1 MDGRMDGWMDG
12 VSLRCSFCGKS
23 DVWMDGWIRSQQLDI
38 LAIRNKHNPK
48 EPPFDPLKGVLTD
61 SKHEVRKAADDFCP
75 FLLPFRSLELPPE
88 WSSFDGVPPGSI
100 NRLINNLKDD
110 YYMALGQQIIY

>member
-1 MDGRMDGWMDG
+1 MVRLTDRPDTT
-12 VSLRCSFCGKS
+12 V
-23 DVWMDGWIRSQQLDI
+23 DVKPMQQQQQ
-38 LAIRNKHNPK
+38 
-48 EPPFDPLKGVLTD
+48 LTD
-61 SKHEVRKAADDFCP
+61 SKHEVRKAANDFCP